1 MAGNLMEFQFKSSID
16 RMMKRSAYV
25 RGLGEYGRIV
35 DRIKIG
41 IALWNFEEGVRVRV
55 CN

>member
-16 RMMKRSAYV
+16 RMMKRSAYKRV
-25 RGLGEYGRIV
+25 GGYGRIV

-41 IALWNFEEGVRVRV
+41 IALWNFEEGVRVGV